1 MKQLLFIFLSMVL
14 LSCDGKKPAV
24 IGETAWQQKI
34 NADYKDASKS
44 PLKAKDL
51 RTFNG
56 LEFFPFDSV
65 YVVNAKFKPTPDT
78 PWFSMKTTTDRV
90 SKERVY
96 GVASFELNGKS
107 FQLNVYQGEE
117 DLNSEDR
124 KIELFLPF
132 LDDTNGESSY
142 AGGRYIN
149 LAIPT
154 NDTIQI
160 DFNKAYNPYCVYN
173 EKYSCPIVPRENYLS
188 TEIKAGMM
196 NFKKGDN

>member
-1 MKQLLFIFLSMVL
+1 MKQLLFIFLSVVV
-14 LSCDGKKPAV
+14 LSCDGKKPAF

-56 LEFFPFDSV
+56 LDFFSFDSV
-65 YVVNAKFKPTPDT
+65 YVVYAEFKPTPDT

-96 GVASFELNGKS
+96 GVASFELHGKS

-124 KIELFLPF
+124 KNELFLPF

-149 LAIPT
+149 LTIPT
-154 NDTIQI
+154 DGTIQI

-173 EKYSCPIVPRENYLS
+173 DKYSCPIVPRENYLS

-196 NFKKGDN
+196 NFKKGNK